1 MRIELEN
8 VLGTRGLR
16 GLQAAGWM
24 VVIAI
29 SFVLIRAGKDL
40 FIPLVIALIG
50 VYLIKILERWI
61 GYVKIAGRGL
71 PPLAALTLA
80 FVAVIALSF
89 VLFSI
94 IADNA
99 VRVAEFAPRYQSRLL
114 AIQSELFLAIGFEQ
128 PPAIREF
135 LGGFDLPGTVTL
147 VATNLATLLK
157 NAILILIFGV
167 FLLLESRF
175 IPAKIAALFP
185 GEERRVRVQGILK
198 RVDRDIQT
206 YFGVKTAV
214 SLLTAVLSYAVMKYI
229 GLDFAAFWALLVFI
243 LNFIPTI
250 GSIFATILPGL
261 LALVQFEEWRPVVI
275 LVLGIRDVAIKE
287 PWCVETVPVSDI
299 GVLSAEAETGSHRQ
313 SAPDEGAVRALLEG
327 HFLFELLDREMD
339 FSRFKLL
346 ILPDVI
352 RIDAALKARLDE
364 YLAQGGRL
372 LLTGESGLWKDRV
385 EFAFDTGADC
395 SGPSEYSPDFILPEP
410 AFRADFVSTP
420 VVMYS
425 RSQRIRVTTG
435 ESLGQIYDPYFNRDF
450 RHFCSHQ
457 HTPFREDPSGFDC
470 GVRKGPVTYLA
481 HPVFSLYRTYGAVVY
496 REYISRIIASALGP
510 DISLTTNLPSTA
522 RVSLNFQKSSGRH
535 VLHLLLANTV
545 SRGGA
550 MDLAGGTVSGSGLSI
565 EVIEE
570 LLPLRNT
577 LVSLHGMPALKR
589 VTLEPGGTEI
599 PFARSGGRVEFS
611 IDEFTC
617 HQIVVLEDNG

>member
-1 MRIELEN
+1 MRNELGN
-8 VLGTRGLR
+8 VLGARGLR

-24 VVIAI
+24 VVVAI

-61 GYVKIAGRGL
+61 GCVKIAGRGL

-114 AIQSELFLAIGFEQ
+114 AIQSELFQAMGFEQ

-185 GEERRVRVQGILK
+185 GEERRLRVQGILK

-261 LALVQFEEWRPVVI
+261 LALVQFEEWKPVVI
-275 LVLGIRDVAIKE
+275 LVLGITVIQQVLGNIVE
-287 PWCVETVPVSDI
+287 PNLMGITLN
-299 GVLSAEAETGSHRQ
+299 LSPLVVVMS
-313 SAPDEGAVRALLEG
+313 
-327 HFLFELLDREMD
+327 
-339 FSRFKLL
+339 L
-346 ILPDVI
+346 ILWGMLWGVVGMFLCVPITVI
-352 RIDAALKARLDE
+352 LVII
-364 YLAQGGRL
+364 LAN
-372 LLTGESGLWKDRV
+372 
-385 EFAFDTGADC
+385 F
-395 SGPSEYSPDFILPEP
+395 
-410 AFRADFVSTP
+410 
-420 VVMYS
+420 
-425 RSQRIRVTTG
+425 
-435 ESLGQIYDPYFNRDF
+435 
-450 RHFCSHQ
+450 
-457 HTPFREDPSGFDC
+457 
-470 GVRKGPVTYLA
+470 
-481 HPVFSLYRTYGAVVY
+481 
-496 REYISRIIASALGP
+496 
-510 DISLTTNLPSTA
+510 PSTNWVA
-522 RVSLNFQKSSGRH
+522 
-535 VLHLLLANTV
+535 VLL
-545 SRGGA
+545 SK
-550 MDLAGGTVSGSGLSI
+550 DGTVRL
-565 EVIEE
+565 
-570 LLPLRNT
+570 
-577 LVSLHGMPALKR
+577 
-589 VTLEPGGTEI
+589 
-599 PFARSGGRVEFS
+599 
-611 IDEFTC
+611 
-617 HQIVVLEDNG
+617 